1 MDGGKGLFAFGRGFV
16 EGEGHG
22 WMGGRL
28 DEWMSGWVLGFGP
41 CTVKPCTLH
50 PKPSF
55 LRRLTVLQNFSSI
68 ALRSKVAGQCRR
80 VEYPVALAISESFEL
95 KPAYR

>member
-1 MDGGKGLFAFGRGFV
+1 MAQMAIVINRHPAAVHRHPTRMDGGKGLFAFGEGVV

-41 CTVKPCTLH
+41 CTVNRVPCTQNLV
-50 PKPSF
+50 F
-55 LRRLTVLQNFSSI
+55 FGDTVLQLFFHRLEI
-68 ALRSKVAGQCRR
+68 
-80 VEYPVALAISESFEL
+80 
-95 KPAYR
+95 